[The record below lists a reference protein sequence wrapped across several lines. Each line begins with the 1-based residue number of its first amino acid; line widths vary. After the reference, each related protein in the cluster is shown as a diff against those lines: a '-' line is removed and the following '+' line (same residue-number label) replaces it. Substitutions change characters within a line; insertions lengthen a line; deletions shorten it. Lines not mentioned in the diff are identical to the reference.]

1 MLPFASSREL
11 PLDNMVAKCHFS
23 SINPHLISASLG
35 CNEVQTTSACGP
47 VKGLNLSAAWGM
59 TVPSE
64 LEERHFSAMGLA
76 VPKCDWGKAA
86 LALGLGAGDA
96 SVWLF
101 WMDSA

>member
-1 MLPFASSREL
+1 MLHLASSREL

-23 SINPHLISASLG
+23 SVNPHLISVDRG

-47 VKGLNLSAAWGM
+47 VARLNLRAAWGM
-59 TVPSE
+59 TAPTE

-76 VPKCDWGKAA
+76 VPKCYWGKAT

-96 SVWLF
+96 SAWLG
-101 WMDSA
+101 WVGCT